1 MKLGIVKTHFPN
13 ERRIPLLPQDIRDFP
28 NTIYVETGS
37 GNELGISDE
46 AYSEKGAI
54 VASKERIFAECD
66 GIFSLKI
73 IQPEDYHLLRE
84 DQIIIGW
91 THPLGSGKEF
101 MKTQALPKKLVIAD
115 LDNRFPTAYYNH
127 QRKQLSWIP
136 SNFIRKNSFYAGYA
150 GTFHA
155 LLAYGLLPSG
165 KEKIAVLGAGNVAQG
180 AFHAVSK
187 ITSEVT
193 LFYRRT
199 LPEFKEQLADFD
211 IIINGIEVGDNRLP
225 ILSTEEQ
232 QQLKNGCFIIDIAA
246 DAGNAIE
253 NDRFTTIAEPIYY
266 ENNHFFYCVPNT
278 PSLVHRTVSPILSR
292 QFTKYIY
299 SKDISIFKDIFQSSN
314 R

>member
-1 MKLGIVKTHFPN
+1 MKLGIIKTHFPN
-13 ERRIPLLPQDIRDFP
+13 ERRIPLLPSDIIDFP
-28 NTIYVETGS
+28 NTIYVETGL
-37 GNELGISDE
+37 GNGLGFPDE

-54 VASKERIFAECD
+54 VASKETIFAECD

-73 IQPEDYHLLRE
+73 IQPEDYHLLR
-84 DQIIIGW
+84 DGQIIIGW
-91 THPLGSGKEF
+91 THPLGSGKDFIE
-101 MKTQALPKKLVIAD
+101 TQALPKKLVIAD

-150 GTFHA
+150 GTLHA

-165 KEKIAVLGAGNVAQG
+165 KEKIAILGAGNVAQG
-180 AFHAVSK
+180 GVHAVSK

-225 ILSTEEQ
+225 ILSNGEQ
-232 QQLKNGCFIIDIAA
+232 QRLKNGCFIIDIAA

-253 NDRFTTIAEPIYY
+253 NDRFTTIEEPVYS

-278 PSLVHRTVSPILSR
+278 PSLVYRTVSPILSM

-299 SKDISIFKDIFQSSN
+299 SKDISIFKDIF
-314 R
+314 RL